1 MSERNVEDGTTV
13 LQWQTI
19 ELSEA
24 ALYIEPAGYEWP
36 PMIDSATAGSLL
48 GITRDF
54 KGNENAQIWVGWT
67 HGFIQLGIGSC
78 PVEPRLPELDEWETV
93 EEGAIDLG
101 TSAMLTRT
109 TLSHIR
115 PPELDQ
121 LLPLPSGLHRIRVSA
136 RGRDRNRNDVAIA
149 IQLWPTT
156 ERIPLTRIKHDDT
169 FTVGDYE
176 RRLSHRGRH
185 PDPDSALIAQAA
197 APEMPAIRPPVSATA
212 ATSVTDQWAYLR
224 DAIVA
229 GSPDAWAQLV
239 RPPAGPQAEVDA
251 EQRTGVEWP
260 AELREW
266 FSMHDGGGPVE
277 LLPGMTLLG
286 LDQMLDIHA
295 MQCEIW
301 ADLAAEDPDLGN
313 GGTADTYAQAP
324 ASSETGQFIPQFIP
338 IAERDGTMLICD
350 TRHGPLQGCVT
361 EFGKDTADNYR
372 PTWSSL
378 SAMLADLTNS
388 IAAGAPFNAQYEPKL
403 DHTGLHWTLSPIPP
417 QHP

>member
-1 MSERNVEDGTTV
+1 MTERNVEDRTNV

-36 PMIDSATAGSLL
+36 PMIDSAAAGSLL

-67 HGFIQLGIGSC
+67 HGFIELGIGSS
-78 PVEPRLPELDEWETV
+78 PGEPGRLGLDEWETV
-93 EEGAIDLG
+93 EEGVIELG
-101 TSAMLTRT
+101 PSAMLTRA
-109 TLSHIR
+109 TLSPIR
-115 PPELDQ
+115 PPELDH

-136 RGRDRNRNDVAIA
+136 RGRDRSRNDVAIA
-149 IQLWPTT
+149 IQLWPTN
-156 ERIPLTRIKHDDT
+156 ERISLTQIKHDDT
-169 FTVGDYE
+169 FEVADYE

-185 PDPDSALIAQAA
+185 PDPEGAVRTRSGEP
-197 APEMPAIRPPVSATA
+197 APLSVRPPTSATV
-212 ATSVTDQWAYLR
+212 ATSLADEWTRLHDT
-224 DAIVA
+224 IVA

-239 RPPAGPQAEVDA
+239 RPAARPQAEVDA
-251 EQRTGVEWP
+251 ERRTGVEWP
-260 AELREW
+260 AELRGW
-266 FSMHDGGGPVE
+266 FSLHDGGGSAD

-286 LDQMLDIHA
+286 LEQMIDVHA

-301 ADLAAEDPDLGN
+301 ADLAAEDPDLAN
-313 GGTADTYAQAP
+313 GRTLDAYAQAP
-324 ASSETGQFIPQFIP
+324 ASSEVGQFIPQFIP
-338 IAERDGTMLICD
+338 IAERDGIMLICD
-350 TRHGPLQGCVT
+350 TRPGPLQGCVT
-361 EFGKDTADNYR
+361 EFGKDTADAYP

-388 IAAGAPFNAQYEPKL
+388 IATGSPFNARYQPEL
-403 DHTGLHWTLSPIPP
+403 DHTGLHWMLPPVPP

>member
-1 MSERNVEDGTTV
+1 MTERNVEDGTTV

-24 ALYIEPAGYEWP
+24 ALYIEPAEYEWP
-36 PMIDSATAGSLL
+36 PMIDSAAAGSLL

-67 HGFIQLGIGSC
+67 HGFIQVGIGSS
-78 PVEPRLPELDEWETV
+78 PVEPGMSQLDEWETV
-93 EEGAIDLG
+93 EEGAIELG
-101 TSAMLTRT
+101 ASAMLTRT

-121 LLPLPSGLHRIRVSA
+121 LLPLPSGLHRVRVSA
-136 RGRDRNRNDVAIA
+136 RGRARNRNDVAIA

-156 ERIPLTRIKHDDT
+156 QRTPLTQIKHTDAFD
-169 FTVGDYE
+169 VDEYA
-176 RRLSHRGRH
+176 RRLSNRSRH
-185 PDPDSALIAQAA
+185 PDPDSVLTTTLAA
-197 APEMPAIRPPVSATA
+197 ADSPTIRPPVSATVA
-212 ATSVTDQWAYLR
+212 NSINAQWARLR
-224 DAIVA
+224 DTIVA
-229 GSPDAWAQLV
+229 GSPDTWVQLV
-239 RPPAGPQAEVDA
+239 RPAAQPRAVVDA

-266 FSMHDGGGPVE
+266 FFLHDGGGAAE
-277 LLPGMTLLG
+277 LLPSMTLLG
-286 LDQMLDIHA
+286 LDHMIDIHA

-313 GGTADTYAQAP
+313 GRTSPDAYAQAP
-324 ASSETGQFIPQFIP
+324 ASSEAGQFIPQFIP

-350 TRHGPLQGCVT
+350 TRSGPLQGCIT
-361 EFGKDTADNYR
+361 EFGKDTADDYP
-372 PTWSSL
+372 PTWASL

-388 IAAGAPFNAQYEPKL
+388 IASGAPFQAQYQPEL
-403 DHTGLHWTLSPIPP
+403 DHTGLHWTLPAV
-417 QHP
+417 

>member
-1 MSERNVEDGTTV
+1 M

-24 ALYIEPAGYEWP
+24 ALYIEPAEYGRP
-36 PMIDSATAGSLL
+36 PMTDPAAAGALL

-67 HGFIQLGIGSC
+67 HGFIRLGFGSSA
-78 PVEPRLPELDEWETV
+78 VEPDMLELDEWETV
-93 EEGAIDLG
+93 EEGVIELG
-101 TSAMLTRT
+101 ASPMLTRT
-109 TLSHIR
+109 TLSPIR

-136 RGRDRNRNDVAIA
+136 RGRDRDRNDVAIA

-156 ERIPLTRIKHDDT
+156 ERIPLTRIKHDDA
-169 FTVGDYE
+169 FGVDEYE
-176 RRLSHRGRH
+176 RRLSNRGRH
-185 PDPDSALIAQAA
+185 PDPDFALTTTPAV
-197 APEMPAIRPPVSATA
+197 PELPTIRPPASATA
-212 ATSVTDQWAYLR
+212 ATSVAEQWARLH
-224 DAIVA
+224 DTIVA
-229 GSPDAWAQLV
+229 GSSPDAWVHLV
-239 RPPAGPQAEVDA
+239 HPAARPQAADDA

-266 FSMHDGGGPVE
+266 FSLHDGGGSAD

-286 LDQMLDIHA
+286 LDQVVDVHA

-301 ADLAAEDPDLGN
+301 ADLAAEDPEFGN
-313 GGTADTYAQAP
+313 GRTSNDNAQAP
-324 ASSETGQFIPQFIP
+324 ASSEVGQFIPHFIP

-350 TRHGPLQGCVT
+350 TRPGPLQGCIT
-361 EFGKDTADNYR
+361 EFGKDTADGYP
-372 PTWSSL
+372 PTWASL

-388 IAAGAPFNAQYEPKL
+388 IATGVPFNAQYQPTL
-403 DHTGLHWTLSPIPP
+403 DHTGLHWTFSAAPP
-417 QHP
+417 HP

>member
-1 MSERNVEDGTTV
+1 MTARNAEDGTTV

-24 ALYIEPAGYEWP
+24 ALYIEPAEYEWP
-36 PMIDSATAGSLL
+36 PMIDSAAAGSLL

-67 HGFIQLGIGSC
+67 HGIIQLGIGPS
-78 PVEPRLPELDEWETV
+78 PVEPGMSELDEWETV
-93 EEGAIDLG
+93 EEGTIELG

-136 RGRDRNRNDVAIA
+136 RGRARNRNDVAIA

-156 ERIPLTRIKHDDT
+156 HRTQLAQLKHTDT
-169 FTVGDYE
+169 FDVDEYS
-176 RRLSHRGRH
+176 RRPSNRGRH
-185 PDPDSALIAQAA
+185 PDPDSVLTTTPAA
-197 APEMPAIRPPVSATA
+197 ADSPTIRPPVSATVA
-212 ATSVTDQWAYLR
+212 SSINAQWARLR
-224 DAIVA
+224 DTVVA
-229 GSPDAWAQLV
+229 GSPDTWRQLV
-239 RPPAGPQAEVDA
+239 RPPVRPQAVVDA

-266 FSMHDGGGPVE
+266 FSLHDGGGVAE
-277 LLPGMTLLG
+277 LLPSMTLLG
-286 LDQMLDIHA
+286 LDQMIDVHA

-301 ADLAAEDPDLGN
+301 ADLAEDDPDLGN
-313 GGTADTYAQAP
+313 GRISPDAYAQAP
-324 ASSETGQFIPQFIP
+324 ASSEADQFIPQFIP

-350 TRHGPLQGCVT
+350 TRPGPLQGCIT
-361 EFGKDTADNYR
+361 EFGKETADDYP
-372 PTWSSL
+372 PTWASL
-378 SAMLADLTNS
+378 SAMLADLTTS
-388 IAAGAPFNAQYEPKL
+388 IASGVPFQAQYQPKL
-403 DHTGLHWTLSPIPP
+403 DHAGLHWTLPAV
-417 QHP
+417 